1 MLAAILL
8 IRSVSVPG
16 TQLDV
21 NLSTQVGA
29 PYDAASVARDLR
41 TLWSMGRFRD
51 VRVEMQETGGG
62 ANVIFRVTK
71 EPEYPLREVRLRP
84 HTFELQLGLPPGT
97 LITQPRANDLAA
109 LATRQLNER
118 GYAHAKVTATLEP
131 APGGKADV
139 ALQIVPGEAV
149 RLKAWGDTSLR
160 APRWYSPGAVEAQAA
175 RLRSKWI
182 AAGYFD
188 ARVTTTEEIG
198 GKSAT
203 VGFHVEPGRYS
214 RALDMRSICGC
225 LFRERRT
232 AERAGV
238 LDFQASVDELG
249 SWQIEKGRTY
259 TVGRIRFVGQRHFTD
274 ADVRR
279 HFLLDEGVPLD
290 SWKLRQSVVRL
301 NRSGMFEPLDERQ
314 VHIATDER
322 SGTADVTVSLTER
335 KRGAWSFSGP
345 LPLAASVSARV
356 PGWSSY
362 TVNFHA
368 LAYSTI
374 LKLAAHRRFLPVL
387 ALERPFTPGGGWLS
401 GFAFAP
407 QMGPQWM
414 ALHYAGAQLEGRLGP
429 LLAGTRVPDL
439 TVTMM
444 RPPGEAV
451 GILCEAPKPRLRAVR
466 MGAGMALGLVRTLT
480 N

>member
-1 MLAAILL
+1 ML

-29 PYDAASVARDLR
+29 AYDAATVARDLR
-41 TLWSMGRFRD
+41 KLWSMGRFRD
-51 VRVEMQETGGG
+51 VRVEMQETDAG
-62 ANVIFRVTK
+62 ADVIFRVTR
-71 EPEYPLREVRLRP
+71 EPEYPLREIRLRP
-84 HTFELQLGLPPGT
+84 HTFELQLSLPPGT
-97 LITQPRANDLAA
+97 LITQPRANELAA

-118 GYAHAKVTATLEP
+118 GYAHAKVSATLEP

-139 ALQIVPGEAV
+139 ALDIVPGEAV
-149 RLKAWGDTSLR
+149 RLRAWGDTSLR
-160 APRWYSPGAVEAQAA
+160 APRWYSPGAVGAHAA
-175 RLRSKWI
+175 RLRSRWI

-188 ARVTTTEEIG
+188 ARVTTSEEVG
-198 GKSAT
+198 EKSAA
-203 VGFHVEPGRYS
+203 VGFHVEPGRYY
-214 RALDMRSICGC
+214 RALKMPEVCGC
-225 LFRERRT
+225 LFRERRS

-238 LDFQASVDELG
+238 LDFQASVDEAGL
-249 SWQIEKGRTY
+249 WQVEKGRTY
-259 TVGRIRFVGQRHFTD
+259 TVGRIRFAGQHHFSD
-274 ADVRR
+274 ADARR

-301 NRSGMFEPLDERQ
+301 NRSGMFETLDERQ

-322 SGTADVTVSLTER
+322 TGSADITVNLTER
-335 KRGAWSFSGP
+335 KRGAWSLSGP

-356 PGWSSY
+356 PWWSSY
-362 TVNFHA
+362 TLSFHA

-374 LKLAAHRRFLPVL
+374 LKLATNRRFLPVL

-401 GFAFAP
+401 GFALAP

-414 ALHYAGAQLEGRLGP
+414 ALHYAGAQLQGRLGP

-439 TVTMM
+439 TVTMN
-444 RPPGEAV
+444 RPSGEAV

-466 MGAGMALGLVRTLT
+466 LGAGMALGLVRTLT